1 MFPEGEGGGR
11 ARPQI
16 AARRAIHVKDGGRGW
31 DRTSDPLDVNEVLS
45 R

>member
-1 MFPEGEGGGR
+1 VDG
-11 ARPQI
+11 
-16 AARRAIHVKDGGRGW
+16 KNGGRGW